1 MTTFRVMRLHIA
13 VALALMAEPAH
24 RKIAALGQIGSGNN
38 LDTGPG
44 AYHALWSADSRHVA
58 VWFRSGRHVA
68 ELNLYRTEK
77 RPHLIWGPSL
87 FREAISRD
95 LGANDD
101 LRESSPAVRRRRGD
115 GTVLAALPPLPRGKS
130 HHRGR

>member
-38 LDTGPG
+38 LDTVPG
-44 AYHALWSADSRHVA
+44 AYHALSVVGGFAPRRRLVPQRSSR
-58 VWFRSGRHVA
+58 RGA
-68 ELNLYRTEK
+68 ESLSHEK
-77 RPHLIWGPSL
+77 RPHLISGPSL

-95 LGANDD
+95 LGAIDD
-101 LRESSPAVRRRRGD
+101 
-115 GTVLAALPPLPRGKS
+115 
-130 HHRGR
+130 

>member
-24 RKIAALGQIGSGNN
+24 RKIAALGQINSGNN

-44 AYHALWSADSRHVA
+44 AYHGLWSADSRHVA
-58 VWFRSGRHVA
+58 VWFRSDRHVA

-77 RPHLIWGPSL
+77 APPSDFGTEPVQGSDQPRP
-87 FREAISRD
+87 RRD
-95 LGANDD
+95 
-101 LRESSPAVRRRRGD
+101 RRF
-115 GTVLAALPPLPRGKS
+115 A
-130 HHRGR
+130 